1 MVRDFWYPFSCA
13 LNFFSFAFSL
23 FLSFSQKSLIVHL
36 YSFRCDSVQ
45 FFALPFFVSSIF
57 SCCFKCSAVQRH
69 RSGAKKDSLLLILFR
84 FIHIRILR
92 VCMFFSLSLL
102 FLHLSLSFS
111 LWPNINTERFLTL
124 WPTKIRTIMRII
136 IMLSPFSFHY
146 THETY
151 IL

>member
-1 MVRDFWYPFSCA
+1 MLCADILTLHRDKKRGIWYGIFDIPFHA
-13 LNFFSFAFSL
+13 PRIFFSFAFSL

-92 VCMFFSLSLL
+92 VCMFFFLYL
-102 FLHLSLSFS
+102 FSFS
-111 LWPNINTERFLTL
+111 IYL
-124 WPTKIRTIMRII
+124 
-136 IMLSPFSFHY
+136 FHF
-146 THETY
+146 HFDQ
-151 IL
+151 ISIQRDF